1 MRAARYYGP
10 GDIRI
15 DEIPEPFP
23 GPDQVKIKVAW
34 CGICG
39 SDVHQYFE
47 IMPIVSPTATEPHR
61 VTKETL
67 PVVMGHEFSGTI
79 VELGPEVDKTRFAVG
94 QRVTIEPL
102 IACMQPSCWAFFPY
116 MLAQGV
122 SGWSGGLAE
131 YAVVTQHRV
140 HVLPENTSL
149 EIGALMEPMAVAW
162 HTVKKAK
169 VKPSDRVL
177 ILGAGP
183 IGIFTLKV
191 AKVFGASWV
200 GVAGRSYRRCELA
213 RTYGASEVFDVGNST
228 VDVVQ
233 ETIRATD
240 GRGADIVF
248 DCAGTQVTLDT
259 ALYAVRPGGT
269 IMNVAAWKGNPNI
282 DLNLMLMREITLDNS
297 IGYAGDHP
305 DLLQA
310 VARGELADVGSLI
323 SGRIPLE
330 DLVDKGI
337 KALIHAKHDHV
348 KILVHP

>member
-23 GPDQVKIKVAW
+23 GPDQVKIKVDF
-34 CGICG
+34 ICG

-47 IMPIVSPTATEPHR
+47 IIPIVSPTATEPHR
-61 VTKETL
+61 ATKETL

-79 VELGPEVDKTRFAVG
+79 VDFGPEVDKTRFAVG
-94 QRVTIEPL
+94 QRVTIEPY
-102 IACMQPSCWAFFPY
+102 IACMQPGCWACESVLTQNLCPNAAC
-116 MLAQGV
+116 LGI

-149 EIGALMEPMAVAW
+149 EIGAMIEPLAVAW
-162 HTVKKAK
+162 HAVKKAK
-169 VKPSDRVL
+169 VKRSDKVL

-183 IGIFTLKV
+183 H
-191 AKVFGASWV
+191 
-200 GVAGRSYRRCELA
+200 
-213 RTYGASEVFDVGNST
+213 GASEVFDVGDPT

-233 ETIRATD
+233 QTIRATD

-282 DLNLMLMREITLDNS
+282 DLNLMLIREITLD
-297 IGYAGDHP
+297 
-305 DLLQA
+305 
-310 VARGELADVGSLI
+310 
-323 SGRIPLE
+323 SG
-330 DLVDKGI
+330 
-337 KALIHAKHDHV
+337 
-348 KILVHP
+348 